1 MSAGVFAQVFT
12 EQVAANVAAEGVIG
26 CKEIICKFAGNY
38 SKRRN
43 VGFKVMES
51 VGGSFQETKNYYS
64 NIFQGKEPH
73 EMEQA
78 IIYNK

>member
-1 MSAGVFAQVFT
+1 MCTGAFAQVFT

-26 CKEIICKFAGNY
+26 CKEVISKFAGNY

-51 VGGSFQETKNYYS
+51 VGGSFRETKNYYFDL
-64 NIFQGKEPH
+64 FQGRDPR

-78 IIYNK
+78 IIYDK